1 MKERRQYERFPLT
14 IPARMEMMTS
24 RRKQIFDFD
33 TKNISAGGAFINTTE
48 QFPEGT
54 RFKLDLTVESKKI
67 KELTGAKSLIESEGS
82 VVRSSDTGVAIQFYK
97 DCRIMSLRGL

>member
-1 MKERRQYERFPLT
+1 
-14 IPARMEMMTS
+14 MMNND
-24 RRKQIFDFD
+24 RKQIFDLE
-33 TKNISAGGAFINTTE
+33 TRNISAGGAFINTIE

-54 RFKLDLTVESKKI
+54 RFKLDLTVTSEKI

-82 VVRSSDTGVAIQFYK
+82 VVRSTLTGVAIQFDR